1 MVDVDPPP
9 LVAFPKSTTQL
20 VFAKFELLNAS
31 NIAFTKIDRISITSS
46 FENQVGVT
54 CNQQKTTIFNM

>member
-20 VFAKFELLNAS
+20 VFAKSKLLNVS
-31 NIAFTKIDRISITSS
+31 NIAFTKIDHISITSS

-54 CNQQKTTIFNM
+54 CNQQKITRFNM

>member
-31 NIAFTKIDRISITSS
+31 NIAFTKINCISITSS

-54 CNQQKTTIFNM
+54 CNQQKITRFEM